1 MSFKAA
7 ETSFSARPRL
17 AIIGGG
23 LAGLA
28 AAEALS
34 RFPLEVH
41 LWEARRSLGGR
52 AGSYHDQSVQSWVDR
67 CQHVAMG
74 CCVNF
79 LAFCKQLDLSDA
91 FRRDKTLTFVSHEG
105 KAYAFTANRYL
116 PAPLHLAGAFRRQ
129 GYLSRADKRQIT
141 QALWQMA
148 KGPVS
153 PEEANWT
160 MLHWLRQQDQ
170 GEAVIQR
177 FWNVVLVSALGA
189 PLDQVAYSAARKVF
203 VDGFLR
209 TRGAYEVLVP
219 RVPLQEVFDHRSHA
233 ALDARGVQITRG
245 KAITKVETTGSRFRL
260 LANGNEAETFDSVIC
275 AAPWH
280 QLPKILGNGVAPHVP
295 FLDQL
300 AEIPTSP
307 ISSVHLWLDC
317 PITDL
322 PHAVILDR
330 VSQWIFNHGR
340 QQLGDSQA
348 YYYQVVISASDDLIG
363 RGGEQIVRYVLEEL
377 HEIFPDQEQVSL
389 VDWQVVT
396 ERKAV
401 FSATPQTEAIR
412 PSQATSLP
420 GFALAGDWTATGWPS
435 TMEGAVRS
443 GYLAAEAILRKYG
456 IDEPILTPD
465 PRPALL
471 SRLFFHFQ

>member
-1 MSFKAA
+1 MSSEAF
-7 ETSFSARPRL
+7 ETSISARPKV

-74 CCVNF
+74 CCTNF
-79 LAFCKQLDLSDA
+79 IAFCRQLDLSDA
-91 FRRDKTLTFVSHEG
+91 FRRDKTLTFVSREG

-116 PAPLHLAGAFRRQ
+116 PAPLHLAGAFHRQ
-129 GYLSRADKRQIT
+129 GYLSRSDKRQIT
-141 QALWQMA
+141 QALWNMA

-153 PEEANWT
+153 AEEAPWT
-160 MLHWLRQQDQ
+160 MLQWLRHQNQ

-177 FWNVVLVSALGA
+177 FWNAVLVSALGA

-209 TRGAYEVLVP
+209 TKGAYEILVP
-219 RVPLQEVFDHRSHA
+219 TVPLQEVFDRRSHE
-233 ALDARGVQITRG
+233 ALEARGVHIARG
-245 KAITKVETTGSRFRL
+245 KAITKIETAGPRFRL
-260 LANGNEAETFDSVIC
+260 QANGDGAETFDSVIC
-275 AAPWH
+275 ATPWH
-280 QLPKILGNGVAPHVP
+280 QLPKILGPGIAEHVP
-295 FLDQL
+295 HLAQL

-307 ISSVHLWLDC
+307 ISSVHLWLDS
-317 PITDL
+317 PITEL

-363 RGGEQIVRYVLEEL
+363 RGGEQIVRHVLEEL
-377 HEIFPDQEQVSL
+377 GEIFPDQEQVSL

-412 PSQATSLP
+412 PPQATSLP
-420 GFALAGDWTATGWPS
+420 GFALAGDWTATDWPS
-435 TMEGAVRS
+435 TMEGAIRS

-456 IDEPILTPD
+456 IDEPVLTRD

-471 SRLFFHFQ
+471 SRLLFHFR